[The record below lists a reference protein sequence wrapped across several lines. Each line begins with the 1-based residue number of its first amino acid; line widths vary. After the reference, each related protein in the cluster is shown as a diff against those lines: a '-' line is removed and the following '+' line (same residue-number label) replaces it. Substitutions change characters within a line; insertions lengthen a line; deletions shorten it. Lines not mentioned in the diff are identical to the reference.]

1 MTEAQSIRTFI
12 TTVTDTLDLNIISLQ
27 SQILWQLLA
36 LKEQAHV
43 AEVMTHEMSKISH
56 ERKNSILSVLLDGV
70 CQRNLPLEHK
80 TLRNDIAV
88 IVNTIADLCHEM
100 VNKSFSSGF
109 TDTIAHYLMSH
120 ELGGLSNIMKMAAL
134 KKDSNVVKPRFIYAK
149 NFNGAG
155 LLEFLLLYLERDS
168 ANEGVLVWTDKQ
180 LQGLQLQAISFL
192 NSLVPRIPQKWS
204 SANGNSALLEYLT
217 DLLKRH
223 QSKAAAQTQSMISIP
238 TAAAAKRAASAA
250 VNPPISRTVWTGL
263 VGGTL
268 RLLSRISELGPSQK
282 RALGGQG
289 AFDVLIAILTDS
301 TQRSDIWR
309 TAFLICSS
317 LCQGCKSNKTLFGEC
332 GGVDMVL
339 PFLTYSSADTKET
352 EAVLL
357 AAVEC
362 IWGSICGSSVNEATF
377 FAADGIFA
385 LLDLVAK
392 SSYILRRHI
401 LGCLLDLL
409 ENPKARSHVLEWRS
423 SANEQTGVVHLLV
436 SLWNSEETRLG
447 EKVPSGFAGK
457 LIDEKRPLYGK
468 NQTIHEGHSKD
479 GFVIEELSENLR
491 AKIYSMFCKLGFER
505 FSEKIT
511 AAEQVKLTL
520 IAKFLDFK
528 IGQVWEEISDEL
540 DYEGIRPVSP
550 DLDCI
555 LTAKQVIMEK
565 ARAIIQKQDDIIE
578 KAAQNERIEEAAFYS
593 TYAKQR
599 GIQTTGVSLLKRKM
613 NQDIP
618 TVSVITFTG
627 PGRSHEDKTSNVLEA
642 GPMVFMAAASSSA
655 STDVDRL
662 RPPSSST
669 FYSAVDTRAPSMSDQ
684 ASDVM
689 LARRLAPSL
698 DIRDV
703 TAAHPITWFPSHLET
718 SAFAAFAF
726 KIYLPVLPYVVVSA
740 LWSAL
745 VLVFWQL
752 HIWSPTNSL
761 FLATVLGTSLSLLL
775 AFRLNT
781 A

>member
-1 MTEAQSIRTFI
+1 MFLITNVNIDFARSSSFVGDPNEAPTDYISDFAVCLAKIGALTNARSCVELSMRVPIDLATPQALFNYVGGVFLNSQHLETVRIEIDSTTHEVKRRKEIEAMREKERMEKASKDLTFLQIAKSLRWFGLTPKCSDAVMLLIDALMTQRGNPLQADILR
-12 TTVTDTLDLNIISLQ
+12 VLRYTLDLNIISLQ

-134 KKDSNVVKPRFIYAK
+134 KKDSNVAQTTDDYEFKKILMGLAMNLCSHSGNMTK
-149 NFNGAG
+149 LLNAG

-289 AFDVLIAILTDS
+289 AFDVLI
-301 TQRSDIWR
+301 
-309 TAFLICSS
+309 
-317 LCQGCKSNKTLFGEC
+317 
-332 GGVDMVL
+332 
-339 PFLTYSSADTKET
+339 DTKET

-565 ARAIIQKQDDIIE
+565 ARAIIQKQDDSIE

-599 GIQTTGVSLLKRKM
+599 GIQTTGVSLLK
-613 NQDIP
+613 
-618 TVSVITFTG
+618 
-627 PGRSHEDKTSNVLEA
+627 
-642 GPMVFMAAASSSA
+642 
-655 STDVDRL
+655 
-662 RPPSSST
+662 
-669 FYSAVDTRAPSMSDQ
+669 
-684 ASDVM
+684 
-689 LARRLAPSL
+689 
-698 DIRDV
+698 
-703 TAAHPITWFPSHLET
+703 
-718 SAFAAFAF
+718 
-726 KIYLPVLPYVVVSA
+726 
-740 LWSAL
+740 
-745 VLVFWQL
+745 
-752 HIWSPTNSL
+752 
-761 FLATVLGTSLSLLL
+761 LS
-775 AFRLNT
+775 
-781 A
+781 